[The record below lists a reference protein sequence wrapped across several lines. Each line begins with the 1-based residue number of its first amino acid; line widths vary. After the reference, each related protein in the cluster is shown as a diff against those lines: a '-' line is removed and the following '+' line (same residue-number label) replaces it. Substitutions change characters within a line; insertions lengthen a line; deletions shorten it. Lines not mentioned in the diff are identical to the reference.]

1 LDKFTDDTNSDQI
14 PASFIKEYKDKFDRK
29 FVESFGKRSVAIQ
42 ALAEWSMCA
51 INMTFAKQ
59 SVMPLRKKNERLIN
73 DLESKKKSLRTNQ
86 TALKE
91 LKEQK
96 DACDKDI
103 KKSNEEIEF
112 YQNEIKKSSAKVE
125 RCRSIYEG
133 LSGERVRWS
142 ESVKKHEESN
152 NKIVGDCILGAAF
165 LTY

>member
-1 LDKFTDDTNSDQI
+1 
-14 PASFIKEYKDKFDRK
+14 
-29 FVESFGKRSVAIQ
+29 
-42 ALAEWSMCA
+42 
-51 INMTFAKQ
+51 MT
-59 SVMPLRKKNERLIN
+59 
-73 DLESKKKSLRTNQ
+73 SKARKKSLRTNQ